1 MLKKHWIAIS
11 LAFSTVIL
19 YLFFLRGLPVASIA
33 TDSVERN
40 TISATPSLDRGIIVR
55 EEKGDVLRDPYVP
68 PMVRT
73 PPLFIQTDYSQVGIL
88 TSDGVNSGFASSV
101 HPPLSGAG
109 GSQGGLPPP
118 CILPLFGRRMRR
130 DKWQYYTISN
140 TGTLNTKLPIHINGK
155 SATGEYGCDPIVSN
169 DTVFVEGYKEMMSAT
184 IYENNQFSYN
194 PDFLI

>member
-11 LAFSTVIL
+11 LAFATIIL
-19 YLFFLRGLPVASIA
+19 YLFFLRDLPVSSIA

-40 TISATPSLDRGIIVR
+40 SISATSSLDRGILVR

-68 PMVRT
+68 PMQGDYRPPCNPPAMKREGCAEGANSRFP

-88 TSDGVNSGFASSV
+88 
-101 HPPLSGAG
+101 
-109 GSQGGLPPP
+109 SQGEL
-118 CILPLFGRRMRR
+118 ILPLFGRRMRR

-140 TGTLNTKLPIHINGK
+140 TGTLNTKLPIRINGK
-155 SATGEYGCDPIVSN
+155 SATGEHGCDPIVSN

-194 PDFLI
+194 PNFLI

>member
-11 LAFSTVIL
+11 LAFATIIL
-19 YLFFLRGLPVASIA
+19 YLFFLRDLPVSSIA

-40 TISATPSLDRGIIVR
+40 SISATSSLDRGIIVR

-68 PMVRT
+68 PMQGDYRPPCNPPAMKREGCAEGANSRFP

-88 TSDGVNSGFASSV
+88 
-101 HPPLSGAG
+101 
-109 GSQGGLPPP
+109 SQGEL
-118 CILPLFGRRMRR
+118 ILPLFGRRMRR

-140 TGTLNTKLPIHINGK
+140 TGTLNTKLPIRINGK
-155 SATGEYGCDPIVSN
+155 SATGEHGCDPIVSN

-194 PDFLI
+194 PNFLI